1 MSLFAKQRI
10 DLFSAGACL
19 GVLLAASLL
28 TGACA
33 SPEQSATRQ
42 TRRTVEVSDQRL
54 KTRLLFADTFDDLD
68 ARTTLG
74 DGSVWPL
81 RDGQLIGRW
90 GREGS
95 STLWSKP
102 LDRLVE
108 VCSDRV
114 VLLMGGGKTSGDE
127 GGVDGRRAGPAL
139 RRR

>member
-1 MSLFAKQRI
+1 M
-10 DLFSAGACL
+10 G
-19 GVLLAASLL
+19 
-28 TGACA
+28 
-33 SPEQSATRQ
+33 
-42 TRRTVEVSDQRL
+42 DQRL
-54 KTRLLFADTFDDLD
+54 ETRLLFADTFDDLD

-81 RDGQLIGRW
+81 RDGQLVGRW

-95 STLWSKP
+95 STFCSKP

-127 GGVDGRRAGPAL
+127 GGSTAGELAP
-139 RRR
+139 R